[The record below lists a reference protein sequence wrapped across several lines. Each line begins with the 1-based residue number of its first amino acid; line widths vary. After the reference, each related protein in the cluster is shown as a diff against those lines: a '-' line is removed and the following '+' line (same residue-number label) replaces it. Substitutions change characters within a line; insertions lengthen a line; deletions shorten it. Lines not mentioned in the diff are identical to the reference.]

1 MTRSRIARLLRQ
13 GATFMIGAATAAG
26 IGVAA
31 LAGTGTLAVAQDI
44 PGQVTDEI
52 REFCA
57 NIVDAAR
64 DRRYAVQTR
73 ELETLRKQIDER
85 VAALEAKRAE
95 YEDWLARRDEV
106 INRAEDSV
114 VGIYARMRPDAAA
127 ERMAKLDPNLAAALI
142 LKLNSRQA
150 GLILNE
156 MDSQAAARLTSI
168 IADVAKS
175 EDPT

>member
-1 MTRSRIARLLRQ
+1 MSARARIARTVV
-13 GATFMIGAATAAG
+13 TFVVGAATAAG
-26 IGVAA
+26 IGMATLAA
-31 LAGTGTLAVAQDI
+31 TGTLAAAQAL

-73 ELETLRKQIDER
+73 ELENLRQEIDAR
-85 VAALEAKRAE
+85 IAALEAKRAE

-127 ERMAKLDPNLAAALI
+127 ERMSKLDETLAAAIL

-150 GLILNE
+150 GVILNE
-156 MDSQAAARLTSI
+156 MDSRAAARLTSI

>member
-1 MTRSRIARLLRQ
+1 MSASARLVRTA
-13 GATFMIGAATAAG
+13 ATFLVGASTAAG
-26 IGVAA
+26 IGMATLAA
-31 LAGTGTLAVAQDI
+31 TGTLAAAQNL

-73 ELETLRKQIDER
+73 ELDNLRQEIDAR
-85 VAALEAKRAE
+85 IAALETKRAE
-95 YEDWLARRDEV
+95 YEEWLARRDEV
-106 INRAEDSV
+106 INRAEDSI
-114 VGIYARMRPDAAA
+114 VGIYSRMRPEAAA
-127 ERMAKLDPNLAAALI
+127 ERMSQLDDTLAAAIL

-150 GLILNE
+150 GVILNE
-156 MDSQAAARLTSI
+156 MDSRAAARLTSI

>member
-1 MTRSRIARLLRQ
+1 MTLRARFFRFATTFLV
-13 GATFMIGAATAAG
+13 GAVTASG
-26 IGVAA
+26 IGIAA
-31 LAGTGTLAVAQDI
+31 LAATGTLAAAQNI

-73 ELETLRKQIDER
+73 ELEKIRQEIDER
-85 VAALEAKRAE
+85 IAALEAKRAE

-114 VGIYARMRPDAAA
+114 VGIYSRMRPDAAA
-127 ERMAKLDPNLAAALI
+127 ERMSQLDENLAAAIL

-150 GLILNE
+150 GIILNE
-156 MDSQAAARLTSI
+156 MDSKSAARLTSI